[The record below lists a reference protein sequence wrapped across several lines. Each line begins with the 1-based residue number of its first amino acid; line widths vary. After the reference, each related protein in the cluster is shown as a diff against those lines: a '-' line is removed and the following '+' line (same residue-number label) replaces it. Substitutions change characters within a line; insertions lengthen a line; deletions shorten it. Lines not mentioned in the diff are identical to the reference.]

1 MSIQLKDLPPQ
12 MRKQALK
19 KIAQEDARRAEAL
32 KAMELKRTVEK
43 SKQRAAASG
52 FDSQGEYEF
61 FVGTVRPKLKSGELL
76 SCERQPAFVLYPE
89 GKYMGEKL
97 RAIRY
102 TADFRLNYSDV
113 SVEIVEVKS
122 KFVKRMQRDYHIRRR
137 IFIEQYARPN
147 GWQFTEI
154 ITGDRREDIKAWKGR
169 EKT

>member
-1 MSIQLKDLPPQ
+1 MHMELKDLPPQ

-32 KAMELKRTVEK
+32 KAVERAVEK
-43 SKQRAAASG
+43 SKQRAAVSG
-52 FDSQGEYEF
+52 FDSRGEFEF

-76 SCERQPAFVLYPE
+76 SCERQPAFLLFPPGE
-89 GKYMGEKL
+89 FNGEKL
-97 RAIRY
+97 SSIRY
-102 TADFRLNYSDV
+102 TADFRLNYSDG

-147 GWQFTEI
+147 GWKFTEI
-154 ITGDRREDIKAWKGR
+154 ITGDSREDIKAWKGR